1 MIIVVSD
8 VHLGYEKSNK
18 EDFLRFLDECDSK
31 NIEHFILLGDILDF
45 WRRNN
50 VEIVTENAEILKK
63 IANLNAKNK
72 YYIVGN
78 HDYYLLK
85 LNKRYEQN
93 YPFVISKSLRL
104 KDGNSNFYFMH
115 GYELEVLA
123 NLEPLKIETYE
134 EFSENMCFA
143 ENRTGWIL
151 DNVWDAFEKLIQ
163 VKDKILM
170 IQKNPH
176 ERTGIEN
183 VYYFAAS
190 EAAYIL
196 LGKKPDEKFVFGH
209 THRPFITKNG
219 NVVNTGSWV
228 DELDREFQNSYVEI
242 SNGEMKLKF
251 FK

>member
-1 MIIVVSD
+1 M
-8 VHLGYEKSNK
+8 HLGYEKSNK
-18 EDFLRFLDECDSK
+18 NDFLRFLEECDSK
-31 NIEHFILLGDILDF
+31 NIEHFVLLGDILDL

-50 VEIVTENAEILKK
+50 AKIVIENAEIMTK

-85 LNKRYEQN
+85 LNKRYEEN

-104 KDGNSNFYFMH
+104 NDGKSKFYFMH
-115 GYELEVLA
+115 GYELEVMA
-123 NLEPLKIETYE
+123 NLEPLTIESYE
-134 EFSENMCFA
+134 EVSEKMCFA
-143 ENRTGWIL
+143 EDRTGWFL
-151 DNVWDAFEKLIQ
+151 SKVWDTFEKISAA
-163 VKDKILM
+163 KDAIVM
-170 IQKNPH
+170 MQKNPQ
-176 ERTGIEN
+176 ERTDIDKIYN
-183 VYYFAAS
+183 FAVS

-196 LGKKPDEKFVFGH
+196 IGKKPDEKFVFGH

-228 DELDREFQNSYVEI
+228 AELSPEFQNSYVEI
-242 SNGEMKLKF
+242 SNGEMNLKF

>member
-18 EDFLRFLDECDSK
+18 NDFLRFLEECDSK
-31 NIEHFILLGDILDF
+31 NIEHFVLLGDILDL

-50 VEIVTENAEILKK
+50 VEIVKENAEILSK
-63 IANLNAKNK
+63 IANLNAQNK
-72 YYIVGN
+72 YYIIGN

-85 LNKRYEQN
+85 LNERYEKN

-104 KDGNSNFYFMH
+104 MDGESNFYFMH
-115 GYELEVLA
+115 GYELEVMA
-123 NLEPLKIETYE
+123 NLEPLKIESYE

-143 ENRTGWIL
+143 EDRTGWIL
-151 DNVWDAFEKLIQ
+151 DNVWDAFEKIKA
-163 VKDKILM
+163 VKDKFVM
-170 IQKNPH
+170 MKKNPQ
-176 ERTGIEN
+176 ERIDIDKI
-183 VYYFAAS
+183 YDFAVS

-219 NVVNTGSWV
+219 NVANTGSWV
-228 DELDREFQNSYVEI
+228 DELSRNFQNSYVEI

>member
-18 EDFLRFLDECDSK
+18 NHFLRFLEECNSK
-31 NIEHFILLGDILDF
+31 NIEHFVLLGDILDL

-50 VEIVTENAEILKK
+50 AKIVTENAEILTK

-72 YYIVGN
+72 YYVAGN

-85 LNKRYEQN
+85 LNKRYEGN

-104 KDGNSNFYFMH
+104 NDGKSKFYFMH

-123 NLEPLKIETYE
+123 NLEPLKIESYE
-134 EFSENMCFA
+134 EFSENLCFA
-143 ENRTGWIL
+143 EDRTGWVL
-151 DNVWDAFEKLIQ
+151 SKVWDTFEKISA
-163 VKDKILM
+163 VKDAIVM
-170 IQKNPH
+170 MQKNPQ
-176 ERTGIEN
+176 ERTDIDKIYN
-183 VYYFAAS
+183 FAIS

-228 DELDREFQNSYVEI
+228 AELAPEFQNSYVEI
-242 SNGEMKLKF
+242 SDGEMKLKF